1 MKGDTS
7 CLQWRGKDL
16 DCFRASF
23 NQIQLKSCLHS
34 HCIHLS
40 FLPLWWEFKSQIY
53 LKDYMLSWTWTLFMY
68 LREFHHSFLKVQ
80 HLPKKKKKRAFE
92 NIGRQWAVAR
102 L

>member
-80 HLPKKKKKRAFE
+80 HLPKKKKKKSF
-92 NIGRQWAVAR
+92 
-102 L
+102 